1 MFDELR
7 QAFREA
13 LYNFNKE
20 LSRDQVSETADA
32 LLIEMKNEIISAKAQ
47 IAGLEDQLVK
57 TMAEVADLAEDIVTA
72 QRRQELARGIS
83 DEDTAGLA
91 EDWLSKAKDQ
101 RTILLKK
108 AEALQDEVEFHSQSV
123 DEMHSRFQEA
133 QLKRETL
140 SAASGRTTAYE
151 SITDIEELFHDLDR
165 VARSITDDE
174 TNNPADE
181 MSGEDTFQLGLN
193 ELSSRN
199 PLDVD
204 SALGELKRR
213 VDDA

>member
-1 MFDELR
+1 MLDDLR

-13 LYNFNKE
+13 LDNFHKE
-20 LSRDQVSETADA
+20 LGGDQVSETADT
-32 LLIEMKNEIISAKAQ
+32 LLIGMKNEIISEKVQVAELQ
-47 IAGLEDQLVK
+47 DQLAE
-57 TMAEVADLAEDIVTA
+57 TMAKVARLEENIETGK
-72 QRRQELARGIS
+72 RRRELARGIG
-83 DEDTAGLA
+83 DNDTAGLA
-91 EDWLSKAKDQ
+91 GDWLSKAKDQ

-140 SAASGRTTAYE
+140 SAASGRTAAYE
-151 SITDIEELFHDLDR
+151 SITDIEELFHDLNR

-213 VDDA
+213 VDDG

>member
-1 MFDELR
+1 MLDDLR

-13 LYNFNKE
+13 LDNFHKE
-20 LSRDQVSETADA
+20 LGGDQVSETADT
-32 LLIEMKNEIISAKAQ
+32 LLIGMKNEIISEKVQVAELQ
-47 IAGLEDQLVK
+47 DQLAE
-57 TMAEVADLAEDIVTA
+57 TMAKVARLEENIETA
-72 QRRQELARGIS
+72 KRRRGLARGIG
-83 DEDTAGLA
+83 DNDTAGLA
-91 EDWLSKAKDQ
+91 GDWLSKAKDQ

-123 DEMHSRFQEA
+123 DEMPSRFQEA

-151 SITDIEELFHDLDR
+151 SITDIEELFHDLNR

-213 VDDA
+213 VDDG